1 MTRNEVDRL
10 RDLYL
15 PGTRI
20 ILHKMEGEPRM
31 YDGLEGSVTG
41 VDDAGQIHMH
51 WDNGSSL
58 ALSFEEDAFE
68 ITDSPQKLEVLL
80 IEPGKY
86 PRVVQI
92 DDTLKAMQDLV
103 GGYIEEYSPFED
115 DVSIVCNDE
124 GKLHGLPL
132 NRSVCN
138 HDNGEIIDIIA
149 GNFFIVGTPMDS
161 DSFQPLSEELQRKY
175 EKMFHYPERF
185 TEQYGRI
192 SAEKY
197 KPVSRDQER

>member
-1 MTRNEVDRL
+1 MMRNEVDRL

-68 ITDSPQKLEVLL
+68 ITDSPRNWK
-80 IEPGKY
+80 
-86 PRVVQI
+86 
-92 DDTLKAMQDLV
+92 
-103 GGYIEEYSPFED
+103 
-115 DVSIVCNDE
+115 C
-124 GKLHGLPL
+124 
-132 NRSVCN
+132 C
-138 HDNGEIIDIIA
+138 
-149 GNFFIVGTPMDS
+149 
-161 DSFQPLSEELQRKY
+161 
-175 EKMFHYPERF
+175 
-185 TEQYGRI
+185 
-192 SAEKY
+192 
-197 KPVSRDQER
+197 

>member
-1 MTRNEVDRL
+1 MANKIVFDFSEHNTFSKSDW
-10 RDLYL
+10 D
-15 PGTRI
+15 
-20 ILHKMEGEPRM
+20 KMKTM
-31 YDGLEGSVTG
+31 Y
-41 VDDAGQIHMH
+41 
-51 WDNGSSL
+51 
-58 ALSFEEDAFE
+58 
-68 ITDSPQKLEVLL
+68 
-80 IEPGKY
+80 
-86 PRVVQI
+86 
-92 DDTLKAMQDLV
+92 
-103 GGYIEEYSPFED
+103 
-115 DVSIVCNDE
+115 DE